1 MAHTVWSRKLRKIK
15 SQIDGD
21 ILITHVSSAMWS
33 NNCCYKA
40 KREFRLKTVLLK
52 QHEGLWRWDIETWS
66 GKSSLSESIYVIEAG
81 TYNLTTQSTVVAD
94 SGCLKGRGQKK
105 KDTSSMWW
113 GTSVQKVLIHL
124 WWVCWPRFVHWKVT
138 LYALSHNFFEHGGS
152 PFPIGVGEK
161 YDSLSLCLHT
171 LGGLMYLALWAII
184 LWSLEP
190 RTLLLLLATVDTST
204 KQMSGEPSQG

>member
-105 KDTSSMWW
+105 RTPAVCGGAPACRKSWFIYGGYVDH
-113 GTSVQKVLIHL
+113 VLSTG
-124 WWVCWPRFVHWKVT
+124 R
-138 LYALSHNFFEHGGS
+138 S
-152 PFPIGVGEK
+152 PYTHFHII
-161 YDSLSLCLHT
+161 SLNMGAVPSL
-171 LGGLMYLALWAII
+171 
-184 LWSLEP
+184 
-190 RTLLLLLATVDTST
+190 
-204 KQMSGEPSQG
+204 